1 MGKNRRQDGK
11 KCIECQ
17 NMEKDKELVL
27 KNEHVKYEYEGYQV
41 RVYFSSDKTLKQCIQ
56 NLAERRIGG

>member
-1 MGKNRRQDGK
+1 
-11 KCIECQ
+11 
-17 NMEKDKELVL
+17 MEKDKELVL